1 MGANGQ
7 GAHMNLLRAALFAC
21 AAALAVPAPA
31 EARTR
36 RTTVA
41 VAKKPVAKASSKKA
55 KPSKRKAKKVVKRK
69 AAERAVADLT
79 ESGKPNVQSR
89 QAIVIDLDSNEV
101 LWSREPDTV
110 RPIASVSKVMA
121 ALVAVEKGLKLD
133 EEQTMTDEDAR
144 VAKGGARSR
153 LLAGYRVTNHEL
165 LRAALLGSDNRAV
178 SALGRSVGLN
188 AKAFAAAMTAKAKS
202 LGLKKTRFGDP
213 TGLDERN
220 VSTAREVV
228 TMLMASLTNETLK
241 PIYALSGWD
250 LTFSV
255 GSGTKARTGTLHYVN
270 TNRLLRGSVQK
281 NYGGKTGYT
290 DPANY
295 CFATAGEVE
304 KHRIAA
310 VFLNGEGELTRFGDF
325 RRVAVWMK
333 KEVEAGRLKASP
345 VQVAALGVVSPSAQD
360 EDAPTQAVSA
370 PTEPMPTVVEAAPA
384 VVAEAPRLQAEP
396 TPRPA
401 AAVREPASARPPS
414 ARGDALPGY
423 IPVAPFPPPSAPVGR

>member
-1 MGANGQ
+1 
-7 GAHMNLLRAALFAC
+7 MNLLRAALFAC
-21 AAALAVPAPA
+21 AAALAVPAPT
-31 EARTR
+31 EARAR

-41 VAKKPVAKASSKKA
+41 SAKKPVAKASSKKA

-69 AAERAVADLT
+69 AAEKAVSDLT

-89 QAIVIDLDSNEV
+89 QAIVLDLDANEV
-101 LWSREPDTV
+101 LWSREPDVV

-133 EEQTMTDEDAR
+133 DVQTMSDEDAR

-153 LLAGYRVTNHEL
+153 LLSGYRVKNHEL

-178 SALGRSVGLN
+178 SALGRSVGLD
-188 AKAFAAAMTAKAKS
+188 AKAFAAAMTAKAKA

-228 TMLMASLTNETLK
+228 TMLMASLENETLK
-241 PIYALSGWD
+241 PLYALPQWD
-250 LTFSV
+250 LTFTV
-255 GSGTKARTGTLHYVN
+255 GSGKKERTGTLHYVN
-270 TNRLLRGSVQK
+270 TNRLLRGSVHK
-281 NYGGKTGYT
+281 IYGGKTGYT

-304 KHRIAA
+304 KHRIVA
-310 VFLNGEGELTRFGDF
+310 VFLNSEGELTRFGDF

-333 KEVEAGRLKASP
+333 QEVAAGRLKRSAPP
-345 VQVAALGVVSPSAQD
+345 VATRVPPATVQD
-360 EDAPTQAVSA
+360 EDAPAEGA
-370 PTEPMPTVVEAAPA
+370 PSTAAPASIETEATAPALAEAAPTP
-384 VVAEAPRLQAEP
+384 AP
-396 TPRPA
+396 
-401 AAVREPASARPPS
+401 VEPAPQPAVAARELAPPR
-414 ARGDALPGY
+414 AAMPRGDTLPGY

>member
-1 MGANGQ
+1 
-7 GAHMNLLRAALFAC
+7 MNLLRTLVLAC
-21 AAALAVPAPA
+21 AAALAAPPAV
-31 EARTR
+31 EARAR

-41 VAKKPVAKASSKKA
+41 SAKKPPAKSTAKKA

-89 QAIVIDLDSNEV
+89 QAVVIDLDSNEV
-101 LWSREPDTV
+101 LWSREPDVV

-121 ALVAVEKGLKLD
+121 TLVAVENGLKLD
-133 EEQTMTDEDAR
+133 DVQTMNDEDAR
-144 VAKGGARSR
+144 VARRGARSR
-153 LLAGYRVTNHEL
+153 LLPGYRVKNHEL

-178 SALGRSVGLN
+178 SALGRSIGLD
-188 AKAFAAAMTAKAKS
+188 AKGFAAAMTAKAKA

-228 TMLMASLTNETLK
+228 TMLMAGLANETLK
-241 PIYALSGWD
+241 PIYALTEWD
-250 LTFSV
+250 LTFTV
-255 GSGTKARTGTLHYVN
+255 GSGKKERTGTLHYVN
-270 TNRLLRGSVQK
+270 TNRLLRGSAHK
-281 NYGGKTGYT
+281 IYGGKTGYT

-333 KEVEAGRLKASP
+333 QEVAAGRLKAAP
-345 VQVAALGVVSPSAQD
+345 VQVAALGTPVPTPHD
-360 EDAPTQAVSA
+360 EDAPTEAA
-370 PTEPMPTVVEAAPA
+370 PAPVEAAPA
-384 VVAEAPRLQAEP
+384 VAEAAPTAVAEPAPTAQP
-396 TPRPA
+396 DTPAPKPEVAAREVVPPRAPA
-401 AAVREPASARPPS
+401 P
-414 ARGDALPGY
+414 RGDALPGY